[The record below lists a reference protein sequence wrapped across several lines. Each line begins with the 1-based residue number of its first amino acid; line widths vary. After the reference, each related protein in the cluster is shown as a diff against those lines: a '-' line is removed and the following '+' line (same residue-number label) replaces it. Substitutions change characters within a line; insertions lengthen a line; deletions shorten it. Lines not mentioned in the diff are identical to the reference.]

1 MLTGMENSSKMS
13 STRQAPRRLPYSKTD
28 STSGTRRPIWAGAP
42 ISLSM
47 ASEAVSLLAR
57 VDSPPPSM
65 LRLKLTA
72 IRAPSGH
79 AGSGGCSPYPTRSR
93 AAMGSGFG
101 SNMVGLRIRSP
112 FLQEVSV
119 STRARQRREAG
130 IVAEEPI
137 WLRGAVHPAVLD
149 RNALH
154 LGYAGNAR
162 RLIT

>member
-1 MLTGMENSSKMS
+1 
-13 STRQAPRRLPYSKTD
+13 
-28 STSGTRRPIWAGAP
+28 
-42 ISLSM
+42 
-47 ASEAVSLLAR
+47 
-57 VDSPPPSM
+57 SM

-72 IRAPSGH
+72 ICAPSGH

-93 AAMGSGFG
+93 ATMGSGFG

-112 FLQEVSV
+112 FLQEVSA
-119 STRARQRREAG
+119 STRPRQRCEAG

-162 RLIT
+162 RLITAVSPSGVVVTDHRQAAAEDRRILDGHRAPCGHVGAHRVTGIADQDDPVAAPGVVS